1 MTMVFYYNNRNPR
14 TFTLILRLH
23 FKKKK
28 KDLKAITKWKRYLKS
43 SSQFQYT
50 AKSGKLSVNEDI
62 QIGTNSA

>member
-1 MTMVFYYNNRNPR
+1 MIMVFYYNKKKPR

-23 FKKKK
+23 FKKRK

-50 AKSGKLSVNEDI
+50 AKSGELSVNEDI
-62 QIGTNSA
+62 QIYTNSA